1 MGGEFH
7 AERVLGLMVL
17 DKNYRTVVYLHPS
30 GCFVVKGKVMDRK
43 KEIINATLGLAAEN
57 GLGTVSMQQ
66 IADKVGITKASLYN
80 HFSSKEQL
88 VEAMYEYLREVSKSR
103 TGIGELNYDELS
115 DDLTLRDILTGA
127 VENYKRIT
135 SDPQMFLFYKVIM
148 SERSI
153 NSSAA
158 EIMVKETKT
167 MINATKTL
175 FYALQIKGIAVFENA
190 DSAAV
195 SFAMGIHALLDYEN
209 DMEHSGMTKDEKL
222 MQDFINEFCRIYE
235 AKGDKKNGE

>member
-1 MGGEFH
+1 
-7 AERVLGLMVL
+7 
-17 DKNYRTVVYLHPS
+17 
-30 GCFVVKGKVMDRK
+30 MDRK
-43 KEIINATLGLAAEN
+43 KDIINATLELAAEN

-80 HFSSKEQL
+80 HYSSRDRI
-88 VEAMYEYLREVSKSR
+88 VEAMYDLLREESKKR
-103 TGIGELNYDELS
+103 AGIGEVDYDELS
-115 DDLTLRDILTGA
+115 DGSTLRDILSGA
-127 VENYKRIT
+127 VDNYRRIT
-135 SDPQMFLFYKVIM
+135 TDPKMFLFYKVIM

-175 FYALQIKGIAVFENA
+175 FYALQVKGIADFGNV

-195 SFAMGIHALLDYEN
+195 SFAMGIHSLLDYEC
-209 DMEHSGMTKDEKL
+209 DLDHAGLSKDEKM
-222 MQDFINEFCRIYE
+222 MQDFINEFCRLYE
-235 AKGDKKNGE
+235 VGGD

>member
-1 MGGEFH
+1 
-7 AERVLGLMVL
+7 
-17 DKNYRTVVYLHPS
+17 
-30 GCFVVKGKVMDRK
+30 MDRK
-43 KEIINATLGLAAEN
+43 KDIINATLELAAEN

-80 HFSSKEQL
+80 HYSSRNRI
-88 VEAMYEYLREVSKSR
+88 VEAMYDLLREESKKR
-103 TGIGELNYDELS
+103 AGIGEVDYDELS
-115 DDLTLRDILTGA
+115 DGSTLRDILSGA
-127 VENYKRIT
+127 VENYRRIT
-135 SDPQMFLFYKVIM
+135 TDPKMFLFYKVIM

-153 NSSAA
+153 NPSAA

-175 FYALQIKGIAVFENA
+175 FYALQVKGIADFGNV

-195 SFAMGIHALLDYEN
+195 SFAMGIHALLDYECDLN
-209 DMEHSGMTKDEKL
+209 HAGLSKDENM

-235 AKGDKKNGE
+235 AGGD